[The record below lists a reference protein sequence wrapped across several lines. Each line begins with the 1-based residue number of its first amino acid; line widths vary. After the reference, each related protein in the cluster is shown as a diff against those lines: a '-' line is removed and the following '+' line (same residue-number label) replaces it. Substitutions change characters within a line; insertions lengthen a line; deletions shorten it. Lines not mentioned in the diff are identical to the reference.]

1 MNSNFENGYVTC
13 EPNLENFTKSLL
25 NIGYNHYTA
34 ILDIIDNSIAAGSTK
49 VWIKY
54 VIKGANTSIL
64 ISDNGVGMEDATL
77 FSAMRIA
84 SADPTLL
91 RSNKND
97 LGKFGLGLKLASF
110 SLSDQFQVVTKIH
123 LGTFSS
129 YEWDLNVVRKNNQ
142 WLLKKCNE
150 VKWPADIQRPS
161 GTDVLIKNLRTPI
174 DNPIEVMDRLR
185 YYLSTV
191 YFMKK
196 GITFI
201 LDDKEVIPFDI
212 FFQDHKASNSTE
224 LETFIHNGIQIATRS
239 FQIPHRDKLDVPNK
253 HLLDGIHSIGMED
266 GIYLFRKYRLIA
278 WSGWEGLG
286 TNKRIGDLQRFA
298 IYIDEKADNLFNI
311 EVKKSQIS
319 ILDDTLRRKLQSQ
332 IHIFSRTA
340 SRPYK
345 KRAQLSLFDV
355 ADLWQIEKENDVI
368 HFSINRKSEI
378 FKRADRYE
386 MKISEFV
393 NIIEGT
399 LPMDSLLYYL
409 NTDRIDMVKT
419 KEKKLQSAKVL
430 YDLGLLTGHQLNE
443 LTAKYGK

>member
-1 MNSNFENGYVTC
+1 M
-13 EPNLENFTKSLL
+13 
-25 NIGYNHYTA
+25 
-34 ILDIIDNSIAAGSTK
+34 
-49 VWIKY
+49 
-54 VIKGANTSIL
+54 
-64 ISDNGVGMEDATL
+64 
-77 FSAMRIA
+77 
-84 SADPTLL
+84 PT
-91 RSNKND
+91 
-97 LGKFGLGLKLASF
+97 
-110 SLSDQFQVVTKIH
+110 
-123 LGTFSS
+123 
-129 YEWDLNVVRKNNQ
+129 
-142 WLLKKCNE
+142 
-150 VKWPADIQRPS
+150 
-161 GTDVLIKNLRTPI
+161 
-174 DNPIEVMDRLR
+174 
-185 YYLSTV
+185 
-191 YFMKK
+191 
-196 GITFI
+196 
-201 LDDKEVIPFDI
+201 
-212 FFQDHKASNSTE
+212 
-224 LETFIHNGIQIATRS
+224 
-239 FQIPHRDKLDVPNK
+239 K